1 MTFVRPDNSIID
13 RGSWVLDQIFFK
25 LVYDGICID
34 ISYGRVILLAYAK
47 FSKSLKMQNLSL
59 RMPWVINKNYKTTS
73 NTLLQCNT
81 HFFNTVFYL
90 IQLQFNMH
98 WKLYNP
104 FEPTRV
110 NTVEVPRPR
119 AKAKNWKKQESQ
131 FHATLLHFIRGYDF
145 LNCPL

>member
-1 MTFVRPDNSIID
+1 M
-13 RGSWVLDQIFFK
+13 FFR

-34 ISYGRVILLAYAK
+34 ISCRRVILLAYAK
-47 FSKSLKMQNLSL
+47 FSKSLNIQELSL
-59 RMPWVINKNYKTTS
+59 KMPWVIRITRPQAKV
-73 NTLLQCNT
+73 T
-81 HFFNTVFYL
+81 HFFNTTRTFSIPFFYL

-104 FEPTRV
+104 FEPTGV

-131 FHATLLHFIRGYDF
+131 FHVTLLHFIRGYDF
-145 LNCPL
+145 LNCPLDKE